1 MPRTRLANRRPNE
14 TFAFDWLGM
23 KFVAT
28 IAELHNGNLAE
39 IFLSNGRVNS
49 HADTAARDFAVV
61 ASSAPNMV
69 CRPKRCGVHC
79 SVTVKAVLPARWAS
93 RSIASPRRRAN
104 ETALQAATDVHR
116 CFARRA

>member
-28 IAELHNGNLAE
+28 IARFDNGNLAE

-49 HADTAARDFAVV
+49 HADTAARDSAVV
-61 ASSAPNMV
+61 ASLALQH
-69 CRPKRCGVHC
+69 GV
-79 SVTVKAVLPARWAS
+79 PAETL
-93 RSIASPRRRAN
+93 RRALLRDSQGRASGPLGL
-104 ETALQAATDVHR
+104 ALDRIAAEEGQ
-116 CFARRA
+116 